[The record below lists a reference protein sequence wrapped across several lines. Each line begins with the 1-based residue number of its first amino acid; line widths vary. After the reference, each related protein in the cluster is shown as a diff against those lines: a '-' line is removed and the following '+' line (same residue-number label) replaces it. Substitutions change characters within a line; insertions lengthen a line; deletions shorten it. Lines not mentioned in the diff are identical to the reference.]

1 MDNHKALGA
10 MNQGQD
16 DCNDQLLQR
25 NTRYLL
31 QYAFRVTLGECE
43 QTLGRNV

>member
-1 MDNHKALGA
+1 

-16 DCNDQLLQR
+16 DCNDQLLSKEILD
-25 NTRYLL
+25 TSFSMP
-31 QYAFRVTLGECE
+31 FRVTLGECE